1 MAFNAQALALL
12 GLGVDDLAVHPDR
25 DVQRHPG
32 LDPVVA
38 VDHMVQDSVDG
49 VGLRFGEETDAPQID
64 AEHRDVDAAGQF
76 RGPQER
82 AVAAED
88 QHQFTTQRS
97 ILVGIDH
104 VDLDTHRPQIVGS
117 QV

>member
-1 MAFNAQALALL
+1 MTFQQKLDAAWKKSRSL
-12 GLGVDDLAVHPDR
+12 VCV
-25 DVQRHPG
+25 G
-32 LDPVVA
+32 LDPEKKRLPER
-38 VDHMVQDSVDG
+38 MFN
-49 VGLRFGEETDAPQID
+49 RPDAIFAFNKAIID
-64 AEHRDVDAAGQF
+64 ATHDIVCAYKPQF
-76 RGPQER
+76 AHYA